1 MAEECGNFGALP
13 KPPFLISKSSVMDLI
28 WASTTPRSKSARAP
42 VKTSACLRDGVGEG
56 VGGAFKLC
64 ALVAVGIGD
73 REKNAAESRA
83 AHLVFGREI
92 SATEKRLSVGKKKTG
107 KRPAALAG
115 NGANGGLV
123 ARIYVGAL
131 VAIDFHGHEVFI
143 DDFGDFG
150 VFVALAIDDVAP
162 VAPDGADIEEDGF
175 VFGFG
180 AGESGVTP
188 FVPVDGLVR
197 SGAQV
202 GAGGVFQAVFRMV
215 GQSRSQF

>member
-1 MAEECGNFGALP
+1 M
-13 KPPFLISKSSVMDLI
+13 
-28 WASTTPRSKSARAP
+28 RH
-42 VKTSACLRDGVGEG
+42 GVCEG
-56 VGGAFKLC
+56 VGGAFKLG

-73 REKNAAESRA
+73 GEEDAAETGT
-83 AHLVFGREI
+83 AHLIFGREI
-92 SATEKRLSVGKKKTG
+92 SAAEKWLSVGKKKASE
-107 KRPAALAG
+107 RPAALAG
-115 NGANGGLV
+115 DGADGGLV
-123 ARIYVGAL
+123 TRVDVGAL
-131 VAIDFHGHEVFI
+131 VAIDFHGDEMFV
-143 DDFGDFG
+143 DDLGDFG
-150 VFVALAIDDVAP
+150 VFVAFAIDDVAP